1 MRIDVRVLTHALVLV
16 TLMAAPLTAAEVPG
30 TSTITTVTVFP
41 RGAEVTRTAQLKV
54 AQGEHV
60 LVFKDLPAQALQGSI
75 RVEGRST
82 GRLEI
87 GSVDTRKVKVPRLDP
102 TTSQSEQRKLE
113 LAIEQLDDER
123 AIVTAEV
130 KAAETQKKFIEALVE
145 LPNRPAPTGGASAG
159 SGDKW
164 ADVFSLIGT
173 RLADAEKARIAA
185 TIKVREFDRRI
196 VDLEKVLASLA
207 PVEDERTEVRV
218 NVTAAAALEANLL
231 VRYQVPSATWH
242 SLYDA
247 RLMTGA
253 RNVAPGLILIR
264 RAAIQQRSGE
274 DWRDVTLSLSTT
286 RPSGGAS
293 APALPTISV
302 DYMPDPAKPQ
312 GGVSAPPSPAPVAR
326 SRRVTSEM
334 ADRRDEANSDKAK
347 AVDVLV
353 EEQQATVEATPFQA
367 IFALPGKTT
376 VLTTG
381 EVKRAQIDDA
391 RVEPTIVV
399 RAVPRLQAQAYLYAK
414 VTMPKTTAFL
424 PGPIS
429 LFRDGT
435 YVGTGQLP
443 LLAPGQEH
451 EIGFGADNS
460 VRVRHAT
467 VEDKRGETGLISS
480 SQTDTRSFRIT
491 VKNLHERAVAI
502 SVLDHMPTSKQQ
514 DIKIE
519 MTGKTPPTRRD
530 VDEKRG
536 VLAWETT
543 LQPDEERQIDFG
555 YRISWPA
562 GKSLMYGR

>member
-1 MRIDVRVLTHALVLV
+1 MRIDVRVLAHAAILVPL
-16 TLMAAPLTAAEVPG
+16 LAASLAAAEIPG

-54 AQGEHV
+54 AQGEHI
-60 LVFKDLPAQALQGSI
+60 LVFKDLPAQAIQGSI

-102 TTSQSEQRKLE
+102 ATSQSERRKLE
-113 LAIEQLDDER
+113 LAIEKLEDER
-123 AIVTAEV
+123 AVVEADV
-130 KAAETQKKFIEALVE
+130 KAAETQKKFIEALAA
-145 LPNRPAPTGGASAG
+145 LPTRPKAALSANAEKG
-159 SGDKW
+159 EEWG
-164 ADVFSLIGT
+164 DVFLLIGT
-173 RLADAEKARIAA
+173 RLAEAEKARLAA

-196 VDLEKVLASLA
+196 ADLEKALSSLA
-207 PVEDERTEVRV
+207 PVEDERTEIRV

-231 VRYQVPSATWH
+231 VRYQVPSATWR

-253 RNVAPGLILIR
+253 RNVAPSLILIR

-286 RPSGGAS
+286 RPSSGAS
-293 APALPTISV
+293 APTLSSISV
-302 DYMPDPAKPQ
+302 DYLPDPAKVRTTYAPQ
-312 GGVSAPPSPAPVAR
+312 PGAAPAPR
-326 SRRVTSEM
+326 SRSASSET
-334 ADRRDEANSDKAK
+334 ADRRDEADTEKSKSTDAPI
-347 AVDVLV
+347 
-353 EEQQATVEATPFQA
+353 EEQQAHVEATAFQA
-367 IFALPGKTT
+367 NFLLPGKTT

-391 RVEPTIVV
+391 KVEPSIVV
-399 RAVPRLQAQAYLYAK
+399 RAVPRVQAQAYLYAK
-414 VTMPKTTAFL
+414 VTMPKATPYL

-443 LLAPGQEH
+443 LLPPGQEH
-451 EIGFGADNS
+451 EIGFGADDS

-491 VKNLHERAVAI
+491 VKNLHERAIAI
-502 SVLDHMPTSKQQ
+502 SVLDQMPVSKQQ
-514 DIKIE
+514 DIKVE
-519 MTGKTPPTRRD
+519 LTGKTAPTRRD
-530 VDEKRG
+530 VDEQRG
-536 VLAWETT
+536 VLGWETT
-543 LQPDEERQIDFG
+543 LQPDEERQIEFG

-562 GKSLMYGR
+562 GKSVMYGR